1 MVGRWIDC
9 TLPPVAYIGVN
20 MLTLEPFYRATL
32 GKAPPAVPLTGDAL
46 IESVATHWWSARYI
60 DTLWTDAGRTDQVD
74 ADDDVIWV
82 MDDKKASANLI
93 AVSGSN
99 TGIYKTSQINGHS
112 TIRSDDSA
120 SELQNSTQIDN
131 PFYCLVLGRQYIS
144 DSVWVVASSTLG
156 SYTGLYRFTTKL
168 KLYGGGGT
176 AEVAPTFDT
185 SPHYLEAY
193 VAGASSHLIY
203 DDTSS
208 GTIDIGSHQNTGWQ
222 VFRLFDGGWCGAF
235 EFTDMVIL
243 PGSVS
248 AENLAAIKLHLEKL
262 GGIA

>member
-1 MVGRWIDC
+1 V
-9 TLPPVAYIGVN
+9 
-20 MLTLEPFYRATL
+20 
-32 GKAPPAVPLTGDAL
+32 PATGDAL
-46 IESVATHWWSARYI
+46 IAQQAIHWWSARYI

-112 TIRSDDSA
+112 TIRSDDTA

-131 PFYCLVLGRQYIS
+131 PFYCLVLGRQYVT
-144 DSVWVVASSTLG
+144 DTVWTVAGSTNG
-156 SYTGLYRFTTKL
+156 TYTGLYRFSKL
-168 KLYGGGGT
+168 KLYGGGGS
-176 AEVAPTFDT
+176 AEVSILNDT
-185 SPHYLEAY
+185 SPHYFEAY
-193 VAGASSHLIY
+193 VAGASSHVIY

-208 GTIDIGSHQNTGWQ
+208 GAVNIGSHQNTVWQ
-222 VFRLFDGGWCGAF
+222 IFRVFNGSFCGSF

-248 AENLAAIKLHLEKL
+248 AENLAAIKLHLQEL
-262 GGIA
+262 GGIE